1 MYDRQTESLWPQA
14 EGRAVAG
21 VLTGTELERLPVALV
36 PWDRFRETFPD
47 ALVLTRETGHT
58 RDYGRNPYV
67 GYDDEDGT
75 PFLFRGEVDP
85 RAAPMTRVVGFGD
98 PDHPVA
104 VRTDDVLSRGAVH
117 VEVAE
122 RPVVVLAVPGQ
133 ASALD
138 ASGVADGADVGT
150 TGVFSAVLD
159 GEELTFSPAGDG
171 FVDDVTGSTWD
182 VQGRALSGPARGRSL
197 ERLPSTDTFWFSWQS
212 FWPDTAFQQ

>member
-1 MYDRQTESLWPQA
+1 MIGVVAVSALA
-14 EGRAVAG
+14 AVA
-21 VLTGTELERLPVALV
+21 
-36 PWDRFRETFPD
+36 
-47 ALVLTRETGHT
+47 
-58 RDYGRNPYV
+58 
-67 GYDDEDGT
+67 
-75 PFLFRGEVDP
+75 
-85 RAAPMTRVVGFGD
+85 VVGSVLVSRG
-98 PDHPVA
+98 
-104 VRTDDVLSRGAVH
+104 DVLSRGAVH

-182 VQGRALSGPARGRSL
+182 VQGRALSGPPRGRSL
-197 ERLPSTDTFWFSWQS
+197 ERLPSTDTFRFSWQS
-212 FWPDTAFQQ
+212 FRPDTAFQQ